1 MSNGWINLHRCIQEH
16 WIWQDAHRFKWWVDL
31 LLRASHKDTK
41 VLIDGAFKDC
51 RRGQFITSLSKLAE
65 EWNVSRDIVRH
76 FLNMLESDEMISRH
90 TTQKYTQITICNYDS
105 YQSEATTEPQL
116 SHNSPTAK
124 ATTEPQLSSQ
134 QSAQITSESSGGY
147 KDTPTTEPQLS
158 SQENPQ
164 LSHTINNS
172 ITTSSNTSN
181 SNKRGGKKTQ
191 TVFVPPTLE
200 EVVAYCKER
209 GRGVN
214 PNKWFNHYVT
224 VGWMVGR
231 NKMKDWRAAVRKW
244 EDSEYDKPKQSAQK
258 NTDKSQYRNP
268 AAVYSSESDI

>member
-41 VLIDGAFKDC
+41 VLFDGSLIECK
-51 RRGQFITSLSKLAE
+51 RGQFITSLGKLAE
-65 EWNVSRDIVRH
+65 EWMVSRDTVRR
-76 FLNMLESDEMISRH
+76 FLDALENDLMIARVSTH
-90 TTQKYTQITICNYDS
+90 KMTQITICNYDS
-105 YQSEATTEPQL
+105 YQDIPTTDNTTDRQQNDTQAATQMT
-116 SHNSPTAK
+116 
-124 ATTEPQLSSQ
+124 
-134 QSAQITSESSGGY
+134 QITDCNIDNCTNE
-147 KDTPTTEPQLS
+147 PTTDRQLT
-158 SQENPQ
+158 QQ
-164 LSHTINNS
+164 QTDTINNS

-268 AAVYSSESDI
+268 AAVYSNESDI